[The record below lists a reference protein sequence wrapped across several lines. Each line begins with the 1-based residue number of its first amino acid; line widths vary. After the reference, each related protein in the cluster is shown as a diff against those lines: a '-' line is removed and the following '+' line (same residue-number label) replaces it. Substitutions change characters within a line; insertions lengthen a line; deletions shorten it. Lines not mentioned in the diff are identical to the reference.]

1 MSLPIS
7 WRWLNLPSIFFL
19 CMLGVPPHISA
30 HTNSLEPPGT
40 ILKEHHQEILQLSS
54 DNEALTFNEKFT
66 PKIQQS
72 PHSATRQSASK
83 KRKAM
88 DPISL
93 EKQTT
98 ITTFWAA
105 LATIGIIQE
114 FRMEQQSPLRDDLSL
129 GPTPSDTQREW
140 LLSKHSLEGLKPLLE
155 FQQKL
160 STSFSEEA
168 LALPFDNEYARF
180 TNFHEQSNSS
190 PGNPYWINLFND
202 LGFKGIETRL
212 QEYWQQQEPQSLK
225 PISDAH
231 KQAYIQ
237 QYIAS
242 KLLPIFHTYFLTH
255 AIQIEAQAHEV
266 AWESW
271 YRLQQWQQQEQSNQA
286 IIRLCG
292 TWKWII
298 HNHQNHGDHKTTMT
312 FSPPG
317 QDMPPQVQPTTIL
330 IHGDTVF
337 LKWTFP
343 QGFQEDS
350 LLLSNHD
357 TRLEGTFR
365 NSLGPYGS
373 LSGQR
378 LSPCQNE

>member
-1 MSLPIS
+1 MKAY
-7 WRWLNLPSIFFL
+7 
-19 CMLGVPPHISA
+19 HD
-30 HTNSLEPPGT
+30 
-40 ILKEHHQEILQLSS
+40 EILQLSS
-54 DNEALTFNEKFT
+54 DNEALTFHKKFT
-66 PKIQQS
+66 SKPQS
-72 PHSATRQSASK
+72 SQDSATRQNASK
-83 KRKAM
+83 KRKAI

-93 EKQTT
+93 EEQTT

-105 LATIGIIQE
+105 LATIGMIQE
-114 FRMEQQSPLRDDLSL
+114 FRMGQQSPLRDHLSL
-129 GPTPSDTQREW
+129 GTTPSDAQREW
-140 LLSKHSLEGLKPLLE
+140 LLSKYSLEGLKPLLE

-180 TNFHEQSNSS
+180 ANFHDQSNSS
-190 PGNPYWINLFND
+190 PGNPEWVNLFND
-202 LGFKGIETRL
+202 LGFKGIENRL
-212 QEYWQQQEPQSLK
+212 QEYWHQQESQNPK

-242 KLLPIFHTYFLTH
+242 KLLPMFHTYFLTH
-255 AIQIEAQAHEV
+255 AIQVEAQAHEV

-271 YRLQQWQQQEQSNQA
+271 YRIQQWQQQEQSNQA
-286 IIRLCG
+286 ILRLCG

-298 HNHQNHGDHKTTMT
+298 HNHQNHGDHKTTTT

-317 QDMPPQVQPTTIL
+317 QDTPPHVQPTTVL
-330 IHGDTVF
+330 IHGDAVY

-343 QGFQEDS
+343 QGIQEDS

-365 NSLGPYGS
+365 NSRGPHGS
-373 LSGQR
+373 ISGQR
-378 LSPCQNE
+378 LSPCQHE